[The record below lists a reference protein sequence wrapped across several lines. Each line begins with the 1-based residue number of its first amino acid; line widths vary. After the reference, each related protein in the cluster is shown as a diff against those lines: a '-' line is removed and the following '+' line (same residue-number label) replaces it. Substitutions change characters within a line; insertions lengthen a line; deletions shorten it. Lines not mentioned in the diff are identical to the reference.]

1 MLWVF
6 FKVPLR
12 SFALLILNPYHP
24 PHPTTN
30 SLWLWQAI
38 STTLN
43 KTTALKQW
51 CAGPLI
57 TSSSH
62 LTSKPCQCFTQ
73 NALIFSKVISKVFI
87 PFPGWYRRTFYHSCN
102 SQLWSPLFL
111 ALVWPQLFHFECC
124 FSETSCGI
132 PWSSVEYVST
142 SFVSTLMPSTHTK
155 EALTAC
161 FIQI

>member
-6 FKVPLR
+6 FKAPWR
-12 SFALLILNPYHP
+12 WSFALLILKPYHP
-24 PHPTTN
+24 PHPTTQ
-30 SLWLWQAI
+30 LLVTQALYIILWQAI

-87 PFPGWYRRTFYHSCN
+87 PFPGWYIRTFYHSCN
-102 SQLWSPLFL
+102 SQLRIPLFL
-111 ALVWPQLFHFECC
+111 ALVWAQLFHFECC

-132 PWSSVEYVST
+132 PWSSIEYICKYV
-142 SFVSTLMPSTHTK
+142 LR
-155 EALTAC
+155 
-161 FIQI
+161 